1 MFIRTQAFLTSLRK
15 EVCFQENPDSMK
27 SQTTAERVLQLQTIM
42 VYLLLISVII
52 VCAMQIPHIA
62 DFIREY
68 RDTMKAALPLD

>member
-1 MFIRTQAFLTSLRK
+1 
-15 EVCFQENPDSMK
+15 MK
-27 SQTTAERVLQLQTIM
+27 NQTTAERVLQLQTLM
-42 VYLLLISVII
+42 VYLLLISAII